1 MDKFEKKEFSDQHE
15 SKNWFDS
22 FRNELD
28 ILKLESTNDI
38 NKKREEKEKSN
49 VDTNLE
55 KSLDTLAQDSA
66 KSPLWIPQEV
76 LPSKRNDSNPFVALL
91 QNVKDW
97 LRPADEDIDTLFAN
111 LNDTNDGRRPWATA
125 WIKQSYTNVYNYGR
139 NSLS

>member
-28 ILKLESTNDI
+28 ILKLESTKDI
-38 NKKREEKEKSN
+38 NKKREEKEKNN
-49 VDTNLE
+49 VDANLE

-66 KSPLWIPQEV
+66 KSSLWIPQEV
-76 LPSKRNDSNPFVALL
+76 LIPKRNNSNPFVALL
-91 QNVKDW
+91 QNTKAW
-97 LRPADEDIDTLFAN
+97 LRPDEEDIEKIFAN
-111 LNDTNDGRRPWATA
+111 KNDKEDGRMLWATA